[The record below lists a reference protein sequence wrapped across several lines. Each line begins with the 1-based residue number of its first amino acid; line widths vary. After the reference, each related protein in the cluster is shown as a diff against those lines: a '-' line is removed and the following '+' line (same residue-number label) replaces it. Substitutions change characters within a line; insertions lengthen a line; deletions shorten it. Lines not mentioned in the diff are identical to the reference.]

1 MPTRLLSS
9 PASLIS
15 SDIHQQCD
23 TVGYTPVT
31 TAKSGSV
38 EKDLPESRLLSN
50 PAGLIAGRLTCPA
63 IGLPHLGSD
72 PDLNTSRF
80 LKLLG
85 LPMIE
90 GFPFPNPSPSSSQM
104 PGRRKKM
111 FILHSHPTCAAVCF
125 SLAHFL
131 VPALPDSQTPRSFDS
146 SQPANCPCLPS
157 AVDSISVTC
166 PHRDGLG
173 LRGFWGHC
181 PHQGIQV

>member
-15 SDIHQQCD
+15 SEIHQQCG

-50 PAGLIAGRLTCPA
+50 PAGLVAGRLTCPA

-72 PDLNTSRF
+72 PDILNTSRF

-90 GFPFPNPSPSSSQM
+90 GFPSPRPLPNLYVRCREEKKCLHCTATQPSLPSLS
-104 PGRRKKM
+104 R
-111 FILHSHPTCAAVCF
+111 
-125 SLAHFL
+125 SLIFL
-131 VPALPDSQTPRSFDS
+131 CPSCRTLKLLARLTRPNQLIVPA
-146 SQPANCPCLPS
+146 C
-157 AVDSISVTC
+157 
-166 PHRDGLG
+166 
-173 LRGFWGHC
+173 
-181 PHQGIQV
+181 QVP